1 MHGIFEVK
9 ARVLFSHISFE
20 RFCKHSILWLP
31 RLTCG
36 EATCLVEMS
45 EWECNN
51 RIPILTQ
58 FWPNVSI
65 LVVRHSH
72 SIYSWDLSFC
82 DFWFFFLAVTQW
94 KTAEDD
100 KHLPIISGLRVIENK
115 HFRCRTILID
125 VIGAS
130 WNSQENF
137 FLRRKSILPFKSA
150 NYVDPMI

>member
-1 MHGIFEVK
+1 MVT
-9 ARVLFSHISFE
+9 ASYMWRSHM
-20 RFCKHSILWLP
+20 FC
-31 RLTCG
+31 RND
-36 EATCLVEMS
+36 
-45 EWECNN
+45 WECNN
-51 RIPILTQ
+51 RIPVLTQ

-82 DFWFFFLAVTQW
+82 DFWFFFLAVTQR

-115 HFRCRTILID
+115 NFRSRTILID
-125 VIGAS
+125 VIGSS